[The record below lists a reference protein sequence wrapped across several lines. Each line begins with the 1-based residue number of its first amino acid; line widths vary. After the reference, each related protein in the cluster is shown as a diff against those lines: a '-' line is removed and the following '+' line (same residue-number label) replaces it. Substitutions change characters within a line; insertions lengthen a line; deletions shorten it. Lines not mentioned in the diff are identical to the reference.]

1 MRNFKLHT
9 LSACLG
15 LIGCVG
21 VAHGAGFQL
30 LEQNASGL
38 GVAYAGSAAIADNA
52 STIYFNPA
60 GMTRLPGLNI
70 SVGGNLIRPS
80 FKFKNDGRSTIPTA
94 LGRSP
99 YPHALGGTGGDA
111 GGWALLPNMY
121 VSYQATDRVY
131 LGLGVGAPFGL
142 KTEYDDDWMGRFH
155 SKSFDIKTY
164 NINPSIAFK
173 ASPTFSVGVGLNVQ
187 YIDATYRKSN
197 VAPIGLHP
205 LDGQPIFSNAES
217 KSELTNTGFGWNV
230 GFMYEPS
237 ENTRVGLSYR
247 SRVKHKTSGKS
258 HIQVMTPMGVA
269 ADMRVDAKA
278 TVSLPDTAILSG
290 YHRLND
296 RWEILGDVSWTGWSS
311 IPELTLRNAT
321 TPPQET
327 KLDLKFKDSWRIAVG
342 AQYQLND
349 SWKLKGGVAWDQSPV
364 QKTSHRTASL
374 PDNDR
379 YWLSIGAQYKPSEN
393 TTLDVGYTYLIVPS
407 SKVDN
412 TNGNEALYG
421 RLSGRYKANA
431 HILGLQLSHRF

>member
-1 MRNFKLHT
+1 MRTFTLRS

-15 LIGCVG
+15 LIGSVG
-21 VAHGAGFQL
+21 VAHGAGFNL

-70 SVGGNLIRPS
+70 SAGANLIRPS

-99 YPHALGGTGGDA
+99 FPHALGGNGGDA
-111 GGWALLPNMY
+111 GSLAALPNFY
-121 VSYQATDRVY
+121 LSYQATDRVY

-142 KTEYDDDWMGRFH
+142 KTEYDDDWIGRFH

-173 ASPTFSVGVGLNVQ
+173 VSPTFSIGAGFNVQ
-187 YIDATYRKSN
+187 YIDATYKKSN
-197 VAPIGLHP
+197 VAPIGVHP
-205 LDGQPIFSNAES
+205 LDGQPMFSNAES
-217 KSELTNTGFGWNV
+217 KSHLTNTGYGWNV

-237 ENTRVGLSYR
+237 ENTRIGLSYR
-247 SRVKHKTSGKS
+247 SRVKHKASGDTNLY
-258 HIQVMTPMGVA
+258 VMTPMGVA
-269 ADMRVDAKA
+269 AHMEADASA
-278 TVSLPDTAILSG
+278 TVSLPDTAVLSG
-290 YHRLND
+290 YQRLND
-296 RWEILGDVSWTGWSS
+296 RWEIMGDISWTGWSS
-311 IPELTLRNAT
+311 IPSLTVKSAAPINRDT
-321 TPPQET
+321 E
-327 KLDLKFKDSWRIAVG
+327 LDLKFKDSWRVAIG

-364 QKTSHRTASL
+364 QKTAMRPASL

-379 YWLSIGAQYKPSEN
+379 YWFSIGAQYKPSEN
-393 TTLDVGYTYLIVPS
+393 TTVDVGYAYLYVPS
-407 SKVDN
+407 SKVNN
-412 TNGNEALYG
+412 TNNNEAMYG
-421 RLSGRYKANA
+421 RLSGKYKANA
-431 HILGLQLSHRF
+431 HILGVQLSHRF